1 MRKIE
6 IKNSDGKMAF
16 VEVSEEVYAVLQE
29 EKKEQE
35 RQRNERRRH
44 LDGRELN
51 DSIISKKRVA

>member
-6 IKNSDGKMAF
+6 IKDSDGKIVS

-35 RQRNERRRH
+35 RQRNERRR
-44 LDGRELN
+44 LCR
-51 DSIISKKRVA
+51 IRT